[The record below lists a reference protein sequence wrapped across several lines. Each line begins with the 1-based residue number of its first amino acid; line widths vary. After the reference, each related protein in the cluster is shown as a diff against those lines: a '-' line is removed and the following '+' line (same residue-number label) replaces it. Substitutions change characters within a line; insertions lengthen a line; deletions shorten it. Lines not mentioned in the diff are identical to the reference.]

1 MADEPASAGHEPSAR
16 RGPTRRQLLVAGA
29 LLLGGAGGVGALLA
43 ARTGEGDDP
52 TGPLPELPTLPLRR
66 DGGALVASLTA
77 AALGPGLAY
86 EGSVPGPVLRVREGD
101 RVRLAFRNRTDAHS
115 SLHLHGLPI
124 GPDVDRPLQH
134 LLPGEQDER
143 EFVLPAGSTGTSWY
157 HPHAHGDVERQLL
170 AGLAGAVV
178 VTGPVDELPGLVEA
192 DDRLVMITRRGR
204 DLVVNG
210 ALHPLLAASAGRI
223 RLRLL
228 NATAGDV
235 LRLGV
240 RDADGGR
247 VELQQLAADTGLLER
262 PEPVPEVLLPP
273 GGRAEV
279 TVDARPDAPASRLR
293 LTALPYS
300 ANTDGSGAGP
310 ARTLLSIDL
319 PAGASLPPL
328 PLRLGEV
335 PALDPA
341 RAVRT
346 RRIVL
351 DADAHGSFTVDG
363 RAFDHDRVDATAELG
378 TLEVWEV
385 RNAHTVDHPFHLHS
399 YRFQVLD
406 VDGRPPPFRAW
417 LDTVD
422 VRGGQTVR
430 LAVPFTGWTGRT
442 VYHCH
447 VASHEDLGMMAV
459 LEVLPPRDGREA
471 EPAAV
476 R

>member
-1 MADEPASAGHEPSAR
+1 
-16 RGPTRRQLLVAGA
+16 
-29 LLLGGAGGVGALLA
+29 
-43 ARTGEGDDP
+43 
-52 TGPLPELPTLPLRR
+52 
-66 DGGALVASLTA
+66 
-77 AALGPGLAY
+77 
-86 EGSVPGPVLRVREGD
+86 VLRVREGD

-143 EFVLPAGSTGTSWY
+143 EFVLPAGSAGTSWY

-178 VTGPVDELPGLVEA
+178 VTGPVDELPGLAEA

-210 ALHPLLAASAGRI
+210 ALHPLLTASAGRV

-319 PAGASLPPL
+319 PAGRVPAAAAAAAGRGPRARPGPGRPDPADRAGRRRGRRLHGRRSGLRPRPGRRDRRAGDPRGVGGAQRAHRRPPVPPAQLPL
-328 PLRLGEV
+328 PGAGRRRHAAAVPRL
-335 PALDPA
+335 A
-341 RAVRT
+341 RHG
-346 RRIVL
+346 RR
-351 DADAHGSFTVDG
+351 
-363 RAFDHDRVDATAELG
+363 
-378 TLEVWEV
+378 
-385 RNAHTVDHPFHLHS
+385 P
-399 YRFQVLD
+399 
-406 VDGRPPPFRAW
+406 
-417 LDTVD
+417 
-422 VRGGQTVR
+422 GGQTV
-430 LAVPFTGWTGRT
+430 AWPSPSPAGRGAPST
-442 VYHCH
+442 T
-447 VASHEDLGMMAV
+447 ATW
-459 LEVLPPRDGREA
+459 PRTRTSA
-471 EPAAV
+471 
-476 R
+476 